1 MLLYNAEFDDCNVF
15 RENEDAGSMPCEL
28 IKDAC
33 FINRVSLVGY

>member
-1 MLLYNAEFDDCNVF
+1 MLLPNAGFDDCNVF
-15 RENEDAGSMPCEL
+15 RENEGAWSAECEI